1 MAYSITE
8 PSDLAGVSTRT
19 LRYYDQ
25 IGLLKPLYVKETGYR
40 YYGEEEVN
48 RLQQILFYRARG
60 FDLKTI
66 QHIIYQDNF
75 DIIQALEE
83 HLQKLEEERKRAD
96 ILIQT
101 VKQTISCMKGV
112 GQMTDQEKFKGFK
125 EKVVQENEAQYGKEI
140 RSQYGDESVDAANKQ
155 VLDMT
160 KEQWESFKKL
170 ENEIKEKLKEGVN
183 LRIEPES
190 NEAKEIVKLHKAWLC
205 MTWKKYTVSAHQGVS
220 QMYVLDERFKV
231 YYDEEVE
238 GCAELL
244 NKAILYWAD
253 KI

>member
-1 MAYSITE
+1 MEYSISE
-8 PSDLAGVSTRT
+8 LSELAGISTRT

-40 YYGEEEVN
+40 YYGKEEVDM
-48 RLQQILFYRARG
+48 LQQILFYRTRG

-66 QHIIYQDNF
+66 QNIIYQKNF

-83 HLQKLEEERKRAD
+83 HLQKLEEERKKTEV
-96 ILIQT
+96 LIQT
-101 VKQTISCMKGV
+101 VKQTISSMKGENE
-112 GQMTDQEKFKGFK
+112 MTDQEKFIGFK
-125 EKVVQENEAQYGKEI
+125 EKIVQENEEKYGVEV
-140 RSQYGDESVDAANKQ
+140 RSRYGDESVDAANKQ

-160 KEQWESFKKL
+160 EEQWESFKKL
-170 ENEIKEKLKEGVN
+170 ENEIKEKLKEGVK
-183 LRIEPES
+183 LRIQPES
-190 NEAKEIVKLHKAWLC
+190 NTSKEIVELHKAWLC

-220 QMYVLDERFKV
+220 QMYVLDERFKA

-244 NKAILYWAD
+244 NKAMSV
-253 KI
+253 